1 MHSLRFEFSP
11 IRQKWFV
18 YLEGDESVHADGNSQ
33 LDALGHLV
41 WNYRDIFDIGEVRYV
56 VLLREQSEF
65 SVSPWPS
72 LVTK

>member
-18 YLEGDESVHADGNSQ
+18 YLEGDESVHGTGDTQ
-33 LDALGHLV
+33 LDALGQLV
-41 WNYRDIFDIGEVRYV
+41 WNYRDMFNIGAVRYV
-56 VLLREQSEF
+56 VLLKEPSEF
-65 SVSPWPS
+65 SIAPWPV